1 MMMLLR
7 DQMIKLLA
15 DTLGLGVF
23 DGNDVVPEMGNLVGA
38 LAGEA
43 VEAMGG
49 FAGCLVIVSDLI
61 VIGGMVDVDGLV
73 RLR

>member
-7 DQMIKLLA
+7 VQMIKLLA
-15 DTLGLGVF
+15 DTLGLGLGVF

-49 FAGCLVIVSDLI
+49 FAGCLVSDLI